1 MVQMAANLF
10 VFGGLHLFTPQ
21 NDLLCGVKLEQQRI
35 VDSQNLTLTL
45 KFGQDLVLNPP
56 SPVRRASES
65 LMWASRECQIS

>member
-10 VFGGLHLFTPQ
+10 VFGGLHFFTPQ

-65 LMWASRECQIS
+65 LM